1 MFTGIVSNIGELVRV
16 AATPAGRALTIA
28 APWTD
33 VADGESIAVNGVC
46 LTVTAVE
53 RGQFSVAAVGTTLE
67 RTTVGSWKT
76 GGRVNLERALRAGD
90 RMGGGIVQG
99 HVDGVSDVTGVRQD
113 GDALLIEIG
122 MWESADALYVPQGSV
137 TVDGVSLTVMS
148 MPAPR
153 VVCVSIVEYTRQHTT
168 LSERRVGD
176 RVNVELDVIGKY
188 VRQLVAPWS
197 TLADVGR

>member
-1 MFTGIVSNIGELVRV
+1 MFTGIITHVGELSRV
-16 AATPAGRALTIA
+16 AVTPAGRALTIA

-33 VADGESIAVNGVC
+33 VRDGESIAVNGVC
-46 LTVTAVE
+46 LTVTSVE
-53 RGQFSVAAVGTTLE
+53 RGKFSVAAVATTLE
-67 RTTVGSWKT
+67 RTTVGAWKA
-76 GGRVNLERALRAGD
+76 GDRVNLERALRAGD
-90 RMGGGIVQG
+90 RLGGGIVQG
-99 HVDGVSDVTGVRQD
+99 HVDGVSEVTAVRQE

-122 MWESADALYVPQGSV
+122 MPESADALYVPQGSV
-137 TVDGVSLTVMS
+137 TVDGVSLTVLS

-153 VVCVSIVEYTRQHTT
+153 VVCVSIVDYTRQHTT
-168 LSERRVGD
+168 LGERRVGD

>member
-1 MFTGIVSNIGELVRV
+1 MFTGIVTHVGELVRV
-16 AATPAGRALTIA
+16 AATPAGRSLTIA

-33 VADGESIAVNGVC
+33 LHEGESIAVNGVC
-46 LTVTAVE
+46 LTVTEIE
-53 RGQFSVAAVGTTLE
+53 RGHFSVAAVATTLE
-67 RTTVGSWKT
+67 RTTVGAWKP
-76 GGRVNLERALRAGD
+76 GMRVNLERALRAGD
-90 RMGGGIVQG
+90 RLGGSIVQG
-99 HVDGVSDVTGVRQD
+99 QVDGVSPITALRQD

-137 TVDGVSLTVMS
+137 TVDGVNLTVMS

-176 RVNVELDVIGKY
+176 RVNVELDVIGK
-188 VRQLVAPWS
+188 
-197 TLADVGR
+197 